1 MIELIPTNQ
10 SVQAVLGIACMLAF
24 FAGFVISMGEMLLK
38 SRKLSEFK
46 KMHLEILGLGVLMLA
61 VGFFLPGLSVLMAS
75 GFAIL
80 LILWPL
86 SYPVIYAIDKK
97 ERSGLRLAAA
107 FLFSV
112 YLVLGASYMIL

>member
-24 FAGFVISMGEMLLK
+24 FAGFVIALGELLIK
-38 SRKLSEFK
+38 SRKVSDSK

-61 VGFFLPGLSVLMAS
+61 VGFLLPAFSVLMAS
-75 GFAIL
+75 GFAII

-97 ERSGLRLAAA
+97 ERSGLGLVTA

-112 YLVLGASYMIL
+112 YLVFGASYLVL